1 MSKIKVK
8 IEWFFFKQ
16 CFLCEKL
23 RTIWIFRQRGGDVII
38 PLWWG
43 LFGDMLIQ
51 VYNLVIYGFTC
62 INFNFANWFGSVK
75 STLPED
81 TSDA

>member
-1 MSKIKVK
+1 M
-8 IEWFFFKQ
+8 
-16 CFLCEKL
+16 
-23 RTIWIFRQRGGDVII
+23 
-38 PLWWG
+38 PLWWR
-43 LFGDMLIQ
+43 LFGDILIQ